1 MPRQCPIRISRLRT
15 HIFKTCYVIPVCS
28 LDWETPH
35 QRMKSK
41 KRLTGNHALV
51 KLGADMLLN
60 CGVGEDS
67 WESFGLQGNQTS
79 QSYRK
84 SILDIHWKDWPWSWS
99 SNALATWQ
107 EELTHWKR
115 PWCWERLKAGEEGD
129 DRGWDD
135 WMASPTRW
143 TWVWAGSRSWWWTKP
158 GVTTPH
164 GVAKSWTRLSNRT
177 GWAPCEGQLS
187 VPGYTLSEEYHLA
200 V

>member
-1 MPRQCPIRISRLRT
+1 M
-15 HIFKTCYVIPVCS
+15 CS

-60 CGVGEDS
+60 CGAGEDS

-107 EELTHWKR
+107 EELTHLKR

-135 WMASPTRW
+135 WMASLTQW
-143 TWVWAGSRSWWWTKP
+143 TWVWASSRNWWWTGSLVCCSPWGRKESDMTEWLNWM
-158 GVTTPH
+158 VIIS
-164 GVAKSWTRLSNRT
+164 KYMISKI
-177 GWAPCEGQLS
+177 
-187 VPGYTLSEEYHLA
+187 
-200 V
+200 